1 LGALPFEFL
10 EREISVNIF
19 EMKNTELVKE
29 FDRYVREHPAF
40 ADDIPKNAVVVMQ
53 LEGDRKFNQW
63 SRKLAQTHAEEGQPI
78 VYVQIK
84 KLKPLR
90 SRIEKLELKRVA

>member
-1 LGALPFEFL
+1 MGALPFEFL

-19 EMKNTELVKE
+19 EMKNTELIKE

-63 SRKLAQTHAEEGQPI
+63 SRKLAETHAEEGQPI
-78 VYVQIK
+78 VYVRIK
-84 KLKPLR
+84 KLKPFR